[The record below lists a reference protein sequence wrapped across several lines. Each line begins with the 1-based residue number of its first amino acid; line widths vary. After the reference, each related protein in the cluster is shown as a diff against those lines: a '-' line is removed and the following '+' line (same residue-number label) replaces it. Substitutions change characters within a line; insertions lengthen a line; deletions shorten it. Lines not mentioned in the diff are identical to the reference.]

1 MKFSVKDEIRSDDIS
16 MIERAMKSV
25 DADAKVNV
33 DIGTKTV
40 SVDSWLMPE
49 EFLVAFADQS
59 RVDHAAERAVERAG
73 PHFHFSLRIGLDLL
87 HDPVAVPLL
96 IREREQDMKH
106 RGGEGRVGLVGCHT
120 PSVYPLR
127 IDVKRI

>member
-16 MIERAMKSV
+16 MIEHAMKTV

-49 EFLVAFADQS
+49 EFLVAFADE
-59 RVDHAAERAVERAG
+59 DYDLTIAEW
-73 PHFHFSLRIGLDLL
+73 
-87 HDPVAVPLL
+87 
-96 IREREQDMKH
+96 
-106 RGGEGRVGLVGCHT
+106 
-120 PSVYPLR
+120 
-127 IDVKRI
+127 

>member
-49 EFLVAFADQS
+49 EFLVAFADEDYD
-59 RVDHAAERAVERAG
+59 VTIAEW
-73 PHFHFSLRIGLDLL
+73 
-87 HDPVAVPLL
+87 
-96 IREREQDMKH
+96 
-106 RGGEGRVGLVGCHT
+106 
-120 PSVYPLR
+120 
-127 IDVKRI
+127 